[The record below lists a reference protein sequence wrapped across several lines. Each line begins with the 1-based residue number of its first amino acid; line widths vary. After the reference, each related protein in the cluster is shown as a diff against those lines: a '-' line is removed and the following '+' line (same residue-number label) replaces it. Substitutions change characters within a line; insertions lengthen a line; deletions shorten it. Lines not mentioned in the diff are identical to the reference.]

1 MRARPSFS
9 WEVGPSRTSMISSTS
24 AVRKIFAEAT
34 SNSSVMAIAF
44 TTLKYCCR
52 KARNFLLLT
61 PSASTCLQ
69 RSRACSGDRDRPS
82 KDCKCWEKASSEMR
96 SSPGLSSSS
105 KSPSFVR
112 PLLCTSALSAAAAR
126 PHRPSAMD
134 WQAPR
139 AASREPAAFF
149 WAAAAFNSSFC
160 SSRLRS
166 TNGPLTALPTF
177 AICSSLSALA
187 SPTLARASAE
197 RSSACRS
204 VEAGVAKSSSSA
216 PFRDTRGLISL
227 SSCLRLA
234 SMASIFVAM
243 SAEMTAAAF
252 FSLISMCA
260 SLSSC
265 SFLGNSFLAMAAF
278 FFSCSRLPVAL
289 VTFSRSFTSSAL
301 ASAIGA
307 GFPACASSVLL
318 ALKKAETSL
327 ALFTVS
333 SIFLSISS
341 AKVLNGET
349 ASM

>member
-105 KSPSFVR
+105 KRPSFVR

-177 AICSSLSALA
+177 ASCSSLSALA
-187 SPTLARASAE
+187 SATLLRAAAE
-197 RSSACRS
+197 SSSACRS
-204 VEAGVAKSSSSA
+204 VEAGVAKPSSSA
-216 PFRDTRGLISL
+216 PFRDASGPTAL
-227 SSCLRLA
+227 SSCFRHA
-234 SMASIFVAM
+234 SMASVLAAM

-265 SFLGNSFLAMAAF
+265 SRLGKFFLAAADF
-278 FFSCSRLPVAL
+278 FLSSSRLAAAVL
-289 VTFSRSFTSSAL
+289 TLSRSFTSSAR
-301 ASAIGA
+301 ASASA
-307 GFPACASSVLL
+307 ALPVCASSELL
-318 ALKKAETSL
+318 ALKKAATLS
-327 ALFTVS
+327 ALLKEA

-341 AKVLNGET
+341 AKILNGEM